1 MKKQLL
7 NESDIR
13 KMMKFAN
20 IGALTDGFVE
30 RLNEVSETTALEE
43 DDTLEEDESLEEEKS
58 LEEDD
63 ALEEGESLE
72 EDDTLEEM
80 KHDDKEGVQEEGMGG
95 AYGKDD
101 DMPPMDDEPVGDD
114 MPPMDDE
121 PMDDEMGAGG
131 EMSLSEEEADV
142 LIALGERLAAAKVD
156 DTDELGAMADDEGV
170 GMDADAMEDEP
181 LEEVELDEDL
191 VNEVLSRVARRLRSP
206 E

>member
-1 MKKQLL
+1 
-7 NESDIR
+7 
-13 KMMKFAN
+13 
-20 IGALTDGFVE
+20 
-30 RLNEVSETTALEE
+30 
-43 DDTLEEDESLEEEKS
+43 
-58 LEEDD
+58 
-63 ALEEGESLE
+63 
-72 EDDTLEEM
+72 
-80 KHDDKEGVQEEGMGG
+80 
-95 AYGKDD
+95 
-101 DMPPMDDEPVGDD
+101 MPPMDDEPVGDD

-170 GMDADAMEDEP
+170 EDMDADAMEDEP

-191 VNEVLSRVARRLRSP
+191 VNEVLSRVARRLRSS